1 MKKTAI
7 ILMSLFMLSCSAQE
21 ENIEPSVSV
30 DEIQVKERIRKAP
43 EQRILLGQWEAD
55 SDNHLITTNLVIDNL
70 SDSLILVNGDT
81 MDLLNG
87 NQFIETFRPNQVF
100 QARSGTLSN
109 NVLTYCAM
117 YADPVTLT
125 TYYICAEY
133 R

>member
-21 ENIEPSVSV
+21 ENIEPSNSV

-43 EQRILLGQWEAD
+43 EQRIMLGQWETD
-55 SDNHLITTNLVIDNL
+55 SDHHLITTNLVIDNVT
-70 SDSLILVNGDT
+70 DSVILVNGDT
-81 MDLLNG
+81 MNLING
-87 NQFIETFRPNQVF
+87 NQFIEVFRQGQVF

-117 YADPVTLT
+117 YADPVSLT
-125 TYYICAEY
+125 TYYLCAEY